1 MIFVFLHFMP
11 REHFR
16 KDQTFDKVLTD
27 RVKIIGQ
34 VTLCFSIR
42 GNQAVISGANRA
54 VQCATDNLNNVTLA
68 NLLDAMRS
76 DDQERWITKY
86 PACWIL

>member
-34 VTLCFSIR
+34 VTLCFS
-42 GNQAVISGANRA
+42 GNQAVISGERKNI
-54 VQCATDNLNNVTLA
+54 QFATDNTV
-68 NLLDAMRS
+68 
-76 DDQERWITKY
+76 
-86 PACWIL
+86 

>member
-34 VTLCFSIR
+34 VTLCFS
-42 GNQAVISGANRA
+42 GNQAVISGERKNI
-54 VQCATDNLNNVTLA
+54 QFATDNLNNVILTDLQ
-68 NLLDAMRS
+68 DAMKS
-76 DDQERWITKY
+76 VDKER
-86 PACWIL
+86 